1 MCQAF
6 KLQAKTRKRF
16 RKAHIGRGFTEKNEK
31 KKKRKREKRTKI
43 EKKEVDAD
51 EDLQGADTDVLLSS
65 DSDKG
70 NTNVSDDKG
79 DEYFPPYALKR
90 EDGVA
95 SVYPWWK

>member
-1 MCQAF
+1 MD
-6 KLQAKTRKRF
+6 
-16 RKAHIGRGFTEKNEK
+16 EVSPK
-31 KKKRKREKRTKI
+31 KMKKRKREKRTKI
-43 EKKEVDAD
+43 EKKELDTD

-79 DEYFPPYALKR
+79 DKDDEYFPPYALKR

>member
-1 MCQAF
+1 M
-6 KLQAKTRKRF
+6 KKR
-16 RKAHIGRGFTEKNEK
+16 K
-31 KKKRKREKRTKI
+31 KKKERKENKNR
-43 EKKEVDAD
+43 KKEVD
-51 EDLQGADTDVLLSS
+51 TDVMLSS

-79 DEYFPPYALKR
+79 DDKDDEYFPPYPLKR